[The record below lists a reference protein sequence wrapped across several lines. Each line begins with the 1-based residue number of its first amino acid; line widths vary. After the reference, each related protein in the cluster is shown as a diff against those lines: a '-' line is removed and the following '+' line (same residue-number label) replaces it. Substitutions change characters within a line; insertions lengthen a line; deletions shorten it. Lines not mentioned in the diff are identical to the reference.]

1 MGGRHRPDL
10 VVADLSCWA
19 SLLRYLSLVAGGRKL
34 SRSLGSRDDDN
45 GELLMALLLLFLSC
59 RFAKVLFRRVLELCC
74 VYILGLL
81 FICLGSDAQW
91 FLVSFQ
97 SFVDVGGGTGVYP
110 KEMCFSCLI
119 TFIVQNNNKRSG
131 MDFSHWKMAV
141 LQCPWSACLG
151 LVGVLTKSLSPWY
164 GVWGL
169 AQVGDGGLGVRIRS
183 EGCRSKLRS
192 RLRDT
197 NTRMGFR
204 FPSIVHAIQRPFS
217 SSKDVPKG
225 KQNEEICDPFI
236 NFKPA
241 IIPRVA
247 KSKLKKNSDS
257 IIQWELLPFHAQK
270 IHSLISFQ
278 D

>member
-151 LVGVLTKSLSPWY
+151 LVMSSNSLLK
-164 GVWGL
+164 GL
-169 AQVGDGGLGVRIRS
+169 FQL
-183 EGCRSKLRS
+183 
-192 RLRDT
+192 
-197 NTRMGFR
+197 
-204 FPSIVHAIQRPFS
+204 
-217 SSKDVPKG
+217 
-225 KQNEEICDPFI
+225 QNILP
-236 NFKPA
+236 
-241 IIPRVA
+241 VA
-247 KSKLKKNSDS
+247 YLN
-257 IIQWELLPFHAQK
+257 QL
-270 IHSLISFQ
+270 SFQ
-278 D
+278 DFLSQAEEEFELDIPCTKDDFIDLIYCLGT